1 MKLQMMK
8 IKLMLFFTIIVIK
21 FLLMFF
27 KREEKENKITN
38 KVLQKLCGLKTVLVL
53 RLLHVL
59 SVASEIILFLNKASN
74 SSY

>member
-1 MKLQMMK
+1 
-8 IKLMLFFTIIVIK
+8 
-21 FLLMFF
+21 MFF

>member
-38 KVLQKLCGLKTVLVL
+38 KVLQKLCGLKIVLVL

>member
-1 MKLQMMK
+1 MMK